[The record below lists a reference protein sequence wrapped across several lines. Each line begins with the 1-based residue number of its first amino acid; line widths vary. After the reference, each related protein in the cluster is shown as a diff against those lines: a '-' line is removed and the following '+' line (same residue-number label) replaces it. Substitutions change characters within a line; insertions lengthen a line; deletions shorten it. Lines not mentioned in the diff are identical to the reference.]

1 MILLDTHI
9 WIWWAESSPRLSARH
24 AALIA
29 AHAAGGIAVSVVSC
43 WEVAKLVSLGRL
55 VLSDPV
61 GDWIDG
67 SLARA
72 GVGLVAMTPQI
83 AVEACNLPP
92 PFHRDPADEL
102 LVATARILNI
112 PVLTA
117 DQKILAYPH
126 VNCLS

>member
-29 AHAAGGIAVSVVSC
+29 SNITGGICVSVVSC
-43 WEVAKLVSLGRL
+43 WEAAKLVSLGRL
-55 VLSDPV
+55 VLSNPV

-67 SLARA
+67 SLARP
-72 GVGLVAMTPQI
+72 GIGLIALTPQI
-83 AVEACNLPP
+83 AVEACNLPT

-102 LVATARILNI
+102 LVATARILRM
-112 PVLTA
+112 PLLTA

-126 VNCLS
+126 VNCL